1 MQVHATLLAMQKVGR
16 IPFHQ
21 LNIMWINDMIG
32 LTTDKLMGSCPLTPR
47 LCESQY
53 RPPSLWPSW
62 RSTDPRPSHMPYAH
76 KHTHT
81 HTHTHAP
88 IYIHTH
94 THRHDCQCRYKA
106 IKRRVIII
114 KNMFIWPLY
123 VHTHSVCVCVCSC
136 LSVFGCVLKSYIPS
150 SAGVIS
156 LQILM
161 ICVWVRVC
169 VYVRG
174 REGGLNGQGSH
185 K

>member
-81 HTHTHAP
+81 HTHTRAH
-88 IYIHTH
+88 IHTH
-94 THRHDCQCRYKA
+94 THTSTWLPMSVQSNKKKSHNNKKHVYLAIICPHSQC
-106 IKRRVIII
+106 
-114 KNMFIWPLY
+114 
-123 VHTHSVCVCVCSC
+123 VCVCVF
-136 LSVFGCVLKSYIPS
+136 VFIGFWMC
-150 SAGVIS
+150 A
-156 LQILM
+156 QILYPF
-161 ICVWVRVC
+161 ICWCYQPADFNDLCVGACVC
-169 VYVRG
+169 ICAW
-174 REGGLNGQGSH
+174 EGGGS
-185 K
+185 